1 MAEKNNYI
9 NVLIVD
15 DEGYIRESMVYMLK
29 EMGFAP
35 EEANNGKEALD
46 KVSQNRPD
54 IIILDVVMPVMDGI
68 ETCKRLRENPDTR
81 DIPIIFLS
89 GQERIEE
96 IVSGL
101 PGPAIKCVEKP
112 CNINY
117 LAEQIYFA
125 ILNSKDFPA

>member
-15 DEGYIRESMVYMLK
+15 DEGYIRESMAYVLK

-46 KVSQNRPD
+46 KISQNRPD
-54 IIILDVVMPVMDGI
+54 VIILDVAMPVMDGI
-68 ETCKRLRENPDTR
+68 ETCKRLRENPDTQ

-89 GQERIEE
+89 AHRHVEQMI
-96 IVSGL
+96 SGI
-101 PGPAIKCVEKP
+101 PGPKIKCIEKP
-112 CNINY
+112 CNIKY
-117 LAEQIYFA
+117 LSEQIYFA